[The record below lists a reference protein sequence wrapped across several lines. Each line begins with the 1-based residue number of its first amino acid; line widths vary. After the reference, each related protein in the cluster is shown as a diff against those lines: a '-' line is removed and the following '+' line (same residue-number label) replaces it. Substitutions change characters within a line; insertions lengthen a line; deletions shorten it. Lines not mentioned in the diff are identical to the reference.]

1 MKIIGYLWFNS
12 SKEEMRRQLKQS
24 QNDSGVGITISSY
37 YMNYF
42 DPQTKSVKL
51 EFDDRTHG
59 IATVKKD
66 SWNDCHHLID
76 DSIGSWSRKNGLWEK
91 KLTIRSV
98 PVRLEVVK
106 PFEIFRVLKT

>member
-1 MKIIGYLWFNS
+1 MTIVSYLFFNS

-24 QNDSGVGITISSY
+24 QNNGGIGITISSH
-37 YMNYF
+37 YMKYF
-42 DPQTKSVKL
+42 NSQTKSVKL
-51 EFDDRTHG
+51 EFDDGTHG
-59 IATVKKD
+59 IATVKKK
-66 SWNDCHHLID
+66 SWHDCHHLID
-76 DSIGSWSRKNGLWEK
+76 ESIGTWSRKNGLWEK